1 MKARKSQQELKPSSR
16 RPVSPVGDSQEDMI
30 FSAVGQALTEWEQL
44 ENACAQLFA
53 VLVSTSHKRAY
64 LAPAIRAYGTIT
76 SAATRKE
83 MLVNAGEAYF
93 ASRPTKAQTFK
104 VEFNQLMQAYIDF
117 ASRRNDIAHGLVQRV
132 FLTKRGT
139 RPAAIGIYL
148 TPSFYSARHFKNEQ
162 LAYLYT
168 SGDLVFYRQE
178 FTKLMLR
185 VSGLKER
192 LRAKPEKARAQ

>member
-1 MKARKSQQELKPSSR
+1 
-16 RPVSPVGDSQEDMI
+16 MI

-53 VLVSTSHKRAY
+53 VLVSTNHKRAY

-93 ASRPTKAQTFK
+93 AKRPAKAQSFK
-104 VEFNQLMQAYIDF
+104 AEFTELMQAYIDF

-132 FLTKRGT
+132 FLTKRGI

-168 SGDLVFYRQE
+168 SSDLIFYRQE

-185 VSGLKER
+185 VGGLKE
-192 LRAKPEKARAQ
+192 KMQTKKGQARAQ

>member
-1 MKARKSQQELKPSSR
+1 VRKPQQEPKPSSR
-16 RPVSPVGDSQEDMI
+16 RPVSPVGDAREDMI
-30 FSAVGQALTEWEQL
+30 FGAVGHALTEWEQL

-53 VLVSTSHKRAY
+53 VLVSTNHKRAY

-93 ASRPTKAQTFK
+93 AKRPAKAQSFK
-104 VEFNQLMQAYIDF
+104 AEFTELMQAYIDF

-132 FLTKRGT
+132 FLTKRGI

-168 SGDLVFYRQE
+168 SSDLIFYRQE

-185 VSGLKER
+185 VGGLKE
-192 LRAKPEKARAQ
+192 KMQIKKGQARAQ